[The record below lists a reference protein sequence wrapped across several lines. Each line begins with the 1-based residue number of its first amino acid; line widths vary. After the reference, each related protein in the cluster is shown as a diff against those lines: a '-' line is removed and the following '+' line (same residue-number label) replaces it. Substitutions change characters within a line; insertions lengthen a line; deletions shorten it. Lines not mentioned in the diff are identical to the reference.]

1 MIEKDNE
8 NARLEYMLNKM
19 FVTFGLEDECDHDY
33 QIKSYSVSSCT
44 DCPECYIPDPTM
56 GPHPDKCTIGGT
68 WPTGACDY
76 LYSAT
81 GTSYEG
87 SSTGITTTTDGE

>member
-1 MIEKDNE
+1 
-8 NARLEYMLNKM
+8 
-19 FVTFGLEDECDHDY
+19 
-33 QIKSYSVSSCT
+33 
-44 DCPECYIPDPTM
+44 M

>member
-1 MIEKDNE
+1 MYCTSLSFPYRCGSYLWCIAFDAVHI
-8 NARLEYMLNKM
+8 ARKTMQL
-19 FVTFGLEDECDHDY
+19 
-33 QIKSYSVSSCT
+33 SSCT

-87 SSTGITTTTDGE
+87 SSTGITITTDGE